1 MLSWAGNWRGKK
13 QHGKLDWHGY
23 LFILPILAVLVFLDF
38 SPLAYGIY
46 YSLTDFSLLH
56 IFNYSYVGARNYY
69 IILFENN
76 PSLATL
82 IWQTFVWSGGSII
95 LMSSLG
101 FMLALLMN
109 QPGIRGTKLYR
120 TIYLFPWAYPAFITI
135 LIWKGLLDYN
145 LGFINK
151 VLAMVGVEK
160 VYWLGLSSTSM
171 FSMILVNL
179 WLSFPYYTFVYT
191 AALQSVPKELYDAA
205 RIDGYGTTGT
215 VRKVAL
221 PLLKRQISFVTI
233 FGFIFT
239 WNNFYIPFLLTG
251 GGPGTSTYI
260 LITYAYN
267 EVSIAYPSWGL
278 ASAYAMINV
287 LILLVFVILINKFT
301 RMMSV
306 VY

>member
-1 MLSWAGNWRGKK
+1 MFGWSGNRG
-13 QHGKLDWHGY
+13 GKRQRAKRDWHGY
-23 LFILPILAVLVFLDF
+23 LFILPVLAVLVFLDF
-38 SPLAYGIY
+38 SPLAFGIY

-56 IFNYSYVGARNYY
+56 IFDYSYVGARNYY

-76 PSLATL
+76 PNLVTL
-82 IWQTFVWSGGSII
+82 VWQTFEWSGGSII

-101 FMLALLMN
+101 FLLAVLMN
-109 QPGIRGTKLYR
+109 QPGLRGTKLYR

-151 VLAMVGVEK
+151 FLAIFGIEK

-171 FSMILVNL
+171 FSMIMVNL

-205 RIDGYGTTGT
+205 RIDGYGTAGT
-215 VRKVAL
+215 IRKVAL

-301 RMMSV
+301 KMMSV
-306 VY
+306 IY